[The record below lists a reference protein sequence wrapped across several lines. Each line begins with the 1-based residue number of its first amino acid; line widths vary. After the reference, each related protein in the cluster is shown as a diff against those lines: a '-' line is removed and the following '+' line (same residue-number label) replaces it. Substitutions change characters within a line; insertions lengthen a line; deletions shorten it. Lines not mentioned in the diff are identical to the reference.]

1 MCLCNALHVPFSIH
15 SIPPLHFHMG
25 LIVHDMYIYNSLLAI
40 LKVLIILT
48 SFIDFNIFYD
58 NYTSRS
64 GVGWV
69 RLSILYYVT
78 LFLLLRFVLG

>member
-1 MCLCNALHVPFSIH
+1 
-15 SIPPLHFHMG
+15 MG

-58 NYTSRS
+58 NYPSRS
-64 GVGWV
+64 DVGG
-69 RLSILYYVT
+69 LDSAFYT
-78 LFLLLRFVLG
+78 M